1 MWVFVDGAC
10 LDNGKPWARAGY
22 GVWFG
27 DSSWQ
32 HLNCSGTFPGRQTNQ
47 RAEIQ
52 AAITAIEIATQE
64 EFCCLQILTDSK
76 YLIDGA
82 TEWIKKWWNNN
93 WRSSRGEPV
102 VSKDKW
108 LELEEAIN
116 RFHGRI
122 SWKHV
127 EAHNGTYGNEQADRL
142 AREAAS
148 NNYEDDEESDSDYN
162 GYDNNDSGDWWCN

>member
-27 DSSWQ
+27 NSSWQ

-64 EFCCLQILTDSK
+64 EFKSLQILTDSK

-93 WRSSRGEPV
+93 
-102 VSKDKW
+102 
-108 LELEEAIN
+108 
-116 RFHGRI
+116 
-122 SWKHV
+122 
-127 EAHNGTYGNEQADRL
+127 
-142 AREAAS
+142 
-148 NNYEDDEESDSDYN
+148 
-162 GYDNNDSGDWWCN
+162 